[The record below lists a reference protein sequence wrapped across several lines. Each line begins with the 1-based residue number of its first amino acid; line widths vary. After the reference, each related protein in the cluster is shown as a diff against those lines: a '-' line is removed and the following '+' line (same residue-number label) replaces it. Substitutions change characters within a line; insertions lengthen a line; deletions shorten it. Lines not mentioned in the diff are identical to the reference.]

1 MKVSNLKK
9 YSKFLIIWT
18 VSLMIYIFLLL
29 TLNYTGLLK
38 YSVIVKFNFII
49 IAIMSFILGVFMGK
63 KTTKKG
69 YLEGL
74 KIGLIITI
82 ILFILNLIFYRS
94 INLNTFVYYLII
106 VVGSIF
112 GSMLGINLKRS

>member
-1 MKVSNLKK
+1 MKVNNLKK

-18 VSLMIYIFLLL
+18 VLLMIYIFLLL
-29 TLNYTGLLK
+29 ILNYTGLLK